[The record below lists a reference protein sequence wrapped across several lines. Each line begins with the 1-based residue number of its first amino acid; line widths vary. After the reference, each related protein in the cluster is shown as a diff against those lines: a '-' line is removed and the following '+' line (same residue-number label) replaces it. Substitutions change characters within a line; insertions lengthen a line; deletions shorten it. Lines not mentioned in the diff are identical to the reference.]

1 MLFSK
6 IFMLEAFKFKL
17 NIDEANKQ
25 QFFFCFTR
33 LLNINQIIHIHL
45 GIYYYLL
52 FSMKNSRNKICWLF
66 NVFLFIFL
74 NFIIII
80 QYQKIEH
87 FFELINFVF
96 VVVVAKETV
105 GSKGIS
111 KSFCFQHS
119 RSQTIKIFQL

>member
-96 VVVVAKETV
+96 LLLLQKKQLGQKE
-105 GSKGIS
+105 
-111 KSFCFQHS
+111 
-119 RSQTIKIFQL
+119 SQSHFAFNIQDLRR

>member
-1 MLFSK
+1 
-6 IFMLEAFKFKL
+6 MLEAFKFKL

-52 FSMKNSRNKICWLF
+52 FSMKNSRNKICWYLF

-80 QYQKIEH
+80 QYKKIEH

-96 VVVVAKETV
+96 LLLLQKKQLGQKE
-105 GSKGIS
+105 
-111 KSFCFQHS
+111 
-119 RSQTIKIFQL
+119 SQSHFAFNIQDLRR